1 MSAIPAKV
9 EARVK
14 GEVKRYRSIIDSA
27 KQRDVNEADT
37 SVIVTSVL
45 CDILGWDRF
54 TDITREYCVRN
65 TFCDLAVKVDGKVK
79 IFIEVKAIG
88 FSLKD
93 THLRQVVDYATKE
106 GVDWVILTNAAI
118 WKVYKVLYEKPINQQ
133 EVFEVDLLDTT
144 VRPAS
149 LVDKLYLISKEG
161 VSKSAIA
168 SYHEAKQ
175 ATSRFMIAAT
185 LLSEPVVEALRRE
198 IRRVSGGV
206 RLETEELQDIL
217 RAEVLKRD
225 VFEGDQAKEATD
237 RVRRASAKLLK
248 RPTADPKLVL
258 ETAAPDPAE
267 VPEG

>member
-1 MSAIPAKV
+1 
-9 EARVK
+9 
-14 GEVKRYRSIIDSA
+14 
-27 KQRDVNEADT
+27 
-37 SVIVTSVL
+37 
-45 CDILGWDRF
+45 
-54 TDITREYCVRN
+54 
-65 TFCDLAVKVDGKVK
+65 
-79 IFIEVKAIG
+79 
-88 FSLKD
+88 
-93 THLRQVVDYATKE
+93 
-106 GVDWVILTNAAI
+106 
-118 WKVYKVLYEKPINQQ
+118 
-133 EVFEVDLLDTT
+133 
-144 VRPAS
+144 
-149 LVDKLYLISKEG
+149 
-161 VSKSAIA
+161 
-168 SYHEAKQ
+168 
-175 ATSRFMIAAT
+175 MIAAT